1 MEVKFIN
8 FKGERCKCD
17 LRGYLLGGV
26 IELFI
31 FNPDTRE
38 YGRKIAAT
46 RGLDKFLYDN
56 MYSQPWDVSNSHPC
70 YSLMVFITD
79 IHR

>member
-1 MEVKFIN
+1 MQKIKIKFR
-8 FKGERCKCD
+8 FGTPLD
-17 LRGYLLGGV
+17 DYHVLGGV